1 MPVSRASIEDIPSM
15 VKLMNCAYRGEGSRR
30 GWTTEADMVDG
41 ELRTDET
48 HLKELMSLPGV
59 VLLRSMN
66 ENNGIE
72 GCVFLQK
79 REGKLYLGML
89 SVLPGLQGKGIGKQL
104 MAAAEEYARKENCPA
119 VFMRVISIRDE
130 LIAWYERQGY
140 KKTGEIQPFED
151 SKFGTA
157 RGPIEFAVMQKDL

>member
-1 MPVSRASIEDIPSM
+1 MLVSRASIEDIPEM
-15 VKLMNCAYRGEGSRR
+15 VNLMNSAYRGEGSRR

-41 ELRTDET
+41 DLRTDED
-48 HLKELMSLPGV
+48 HLKELMAVPAVRFLKAT
-59 VLLRSMN
+59 N

-89 SVLPGLQGKGIGKQL
+89 SVSPTLQARGIGKKL
-104 MAAAEEYARKENCPA
+104 MAAAEEYARQENCPS

-140 KKTGEIQPFED
+140 TKTGELQPFED
-151 SKFGTA
+151 SKFGKA
-157 RGPIEFAVMQKDL
+157 SKPIEFVLMQKDL

>member
-1 MPVSRASIEDIPSM
+1 MPVTSATIEDIPAM
-15 VKLMNCAYRGEGSRR
+15 VKLMNSAYRGEGSRR

-41 ELRTDET
+41 TLRTDET
-48 HLKELMSLPGV
+48 HLRELMSLPGV
-59 VLLRSMN
+59 LLLISTN
-66 ENNGIE
+66 ENNEIE

-89 SVLPGLQGKGIGKQL
+89 SVSPALQTRGIGKQL
-104 MAAAEEYARKENCPA
+104 MAAAEEHARNEKCPA

-151 SKFGTA
+151 SKFGIA
-157 RGPIEFAVMQKDL
+157 RRPIEFVVMQKDL